1 MARKNDWLAASSFE
15 QAHEL
20 ASAINTI
27 SIHAKLL
34 LSGAQDP
41 TPESEIKRSRAHLLS
56 FLKRLQTI
64 VKDTKKRGP
73 VVGADPHMEDLARAF
88 LVGGSADSGAH
99 EAPRLLDEIPN
110 LVESEKPS
118 DLNRLLKD
126 LERLRSLVVVEN
138 PSEPVELAAT

>member
-34 LSGAQDP
+34 LGGVQDP
-41 TPESEIKRSRAHLLS
+41 APESEIARSRAHLLS
-56 FLKRLQTI
+56 FLERLRTI
-64 VKDTKKRGP
+64 LKETKKRGP

-88 LVGGSADSGAH
+88 LVGVDADSGAR

-110 LVESEKPS
+110 LVESENPS
-118 DLNRLLKD
+118 DLHRLVKD
-126 LERLRSLVVVEN
+126 LERLRSLVAVEN
-138 PSEPVELAAT
+138 PSEPVELAAQ